1 MGTKDMLV
9 FVWLIEKVITKTP
22 RRVEEGYSAVSEH
35 KDTANF
41 LLMSMENQ
49 RMYHTIHS
57 MLL

>member
-1 MGTKDMLV
+1 MLV